1 MNILDIFFD
10 DCIKWLKSIE
20 QFREYRIVKAFPP
33 NIKPSP
39 LKNVTLACGID
50 SMNFSNSVL
59 GDNISEGR
67 GAQAEIKITLSIHIP
82 PKNGGSEGLHICGIL
97 AQELFFN
104 CPFSVLKMECGKISY
119 SRETDSFILP
129 VAVFMRTFLREV
141 VS

>member
-1 MNILDIFFD
+1 MNILENFFD
-10 DCIKWLKSIE
+10 SCIEWIESIE
-20 QFREYRIVKAFPP
+20 QLQGYRIVKIFPP

-39 LKNVTLACGID
+39 LKTVTLACGMD
-50 SMNFSNSVL
+50 SMKFSVAAL

-67 GAQAEIKITLSIHIP
+67 GAQAEIKINMSIHIP
-82 PKNGGSEGLHICGIL
+82 PKNGGNEGLQICGIL

-104 CPFSVLKMECGKISY
+104 CPFHVDKMECGKISY

-129 VAVFMRTFLREV
+129 VTFFVRTFLREV